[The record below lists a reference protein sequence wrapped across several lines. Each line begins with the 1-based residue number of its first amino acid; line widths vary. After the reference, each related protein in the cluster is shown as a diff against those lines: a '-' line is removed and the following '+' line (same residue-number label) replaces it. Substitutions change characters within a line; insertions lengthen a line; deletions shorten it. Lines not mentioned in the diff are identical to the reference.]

1 MQKPL
6 EKKVTMTNEEE
17 FRPLSYFDQDTYT
30 HKQYNDLEVN
40 RAGMVRRKDTDEI
53 LQDLVNPESIEMAFP
68 DMVTEDEE
76 WRHIVNDHGFVYE
89 ISARGAL
96 RNPKTKAIV
105 RTRAANR
112 AEMQPFIDEAF
123 PELKQ

>member
-1 MQKPL
+1 
-6 EKKVTMTNEEE
+6 MTNEEE
-17 FRPLSYFDQDTYT
+17 FRPLSYYDQDSHRY
-30 HKQYNDLEVN
+30 KQYENLEVN

-53 LQDLVNPESIEMAFP
+53 LHDLINPESIEMAFP
-68 DMVTEDEE
+68 DMINTDEE
-76 WRHIVNDHGFVYE
+76 WRPLTNDLGFTYE
-89 ISARGAL
+89 LSARGAL
-96 RNPKTKAIV
+96 RHPKTKVIL